1 MNVYMRKLFILFVAF
16 LVATS
21 LSAQDTTAPRTITQ
35 RGLRNSFSG
44 KVTDGA
50 TGLPLAGA
58 TVYFIDLKTG
68 AATTALGSFSFNNVP
83 TGKHLVE
90 VSFVGYGGT
99 SEYIDIR
106 GQVTKD
112 FVLTAEVVERNEVVV
127 TGLSASTQARRTA
140 TPITTL
146 KRQDLLR
153 TASVNIVDAISKQPG
168 VSQISTGPAIS
179 KPVIRGLGYNRV
191 ITIHDGVKQ
200 EGQQWGDEHGLEID
214 EYSVSKV
221 EILKGPASLMYGSD
235 AMAGV
240 INIMSNIP
248 VPGGSL
254 RGNFVSNY
262 QTNNRLRGFG
272 GNIGANHNGFN
283 WNASASYKAA
293 ADYKNKYDGRVY
305 NSKFNERSVG
315 GYVGY
320 NGNWGY
326 THLVASYFKQ
336 NLGVVEGDRD
346 NQGRFI
352 KLLPGGVETFPTE
365 NDFNS
370 ITPQI
375 PSQTVQHVKFVAD
388 NSFNIGSAR
397 LALIAGYQRN
407 QRMEFGNADDPSE
420 KELHFDLGTFNYS
433 AIYHLAEKNKW
444 RTAIGLNGM
453 SQKNHNKGVEV
464 LIPEYSLFDIGG
476 FVFSQKSFDKLTLSG
491 GMRFDNRSLNSKG
504 LMEGTDVKFAS
515 FTKDFSNFS
524 GSAGASYLPS
534 DLVTLKF
541 NIARGFRAP
550 TIAELASNGTHEGT
564 NRYEYGD
571 NNLKSETSLQFDAG
585 VALESEHISLEATLF
600 SNNIDNFIFYRKLAA
615 AGGGDSTI
623 EVNGNFIPAFR
634 FDQSPARLAGAELRL
649 DIHPHPLD
657 WLHFENTF
665 SMVNARF
672 KDAIGGSKNIPFV
685 PAARLISEARAE
697 FLRKGNFFRNMY
709 VHLEVDKTFDQNHA
723 FTAYETETATRGYTL
738 LNAEFGFDVASKNK
752 TLFSIFVAGNNI
764 TDVAYQNHLNRLK
777 YAAENPVTGRMGVFN
792 MGRNFSIK
800 LNVPISAS
808 LKKE

>member
-1 MNVYMRKLFILFVAF
+1 MQKLFVLFI
-16 LVATS
+16 TS
-21 LSAQDTTAPRTITQ
+21 FIVTTLSAQDTTAPKTISA

-44 KVTDGA
+44 KVTDA
-50 TGLPLAGA
+50 ASGLPLPGA
-58 TVYFIDLKTG
+58 TVYFVDLKTG
-68 AATTALGSFSFNNVP
+68 AATGSQGNFSFNNVP
-83 TGKHLVE
+83 AGKHLVE
-90 VSFVGYGGT
+90 VSFIGYGGA
-99 SEYIDIR
+99 SEYIDIK

-146 KRQDLLR
+146 RRQDLLR

-191 ITIHDGVKQ
+191 ITIHDGVRQ

-240 INIMSNIP
+240 INIISNIP
-248 VPGGSL
+248 VPSGSL
-254 RGNFVSNY
+254 RGNVVSNY
-262 QTNNRLRGFG
+262 QSNNRLRGFG
-272 GNIGANHNGFN
+272 ANIGANNNGFN

-293 ADYKNKYDGRVY
+293 GDYENKYDGRVY
-305 NSKFNERSVG
+305 NSKFNERNVG
-315 GYVGY
+315 GYLGY

-336 NLGVVEGDRD
+336 NLGVVEGERD
-346 NQGRFI
+346 NLGRFV
-352 KLLPGGVETFPTE
+352 KPLPGGIESFPGE

-375 PSQTVQHVKFVAD
+375 PWQSVQHVKFISD
-388 NSFNIGSAR
+388 NSFNIGTAR
-397 LALIAGYQRN
+397 LALVAGFQRN
-407 QRMEFGNADDPSE
+407 QRIEYGNVDDPGE
-420 KELHFDLGTFNYS
+420 EELHFDLGTFTYS
-433 AIYHLAEKNKW
+433 AIYHLAEQNKW
-444 RTAIGLNGM
+444 RTAIGANGM
-453 SQKNHNKGVEV
+453 RQQNRNKGAEV

-476 FVFSQKSFDKLTLSG
+476 FVFSQKNFDKVTLSG
-491 GMRFDNRSLNSKG
+491 GMRFDNRSLNAEG
-504 LMEGTDVKFAS
+504 LMEGADVKFLD
-515 FTKDFSNFS
+515 FKKDFSNFS
-524 GSAGASYLPS
+524 GSVGLSYLPS

-550 TIAELASNGTHEGT
+550 AIAELSSNGTHEGT

-571 NNLKSETSLQFDAG
+571 NNLKSETSLQLDAG
-585 VALESEHISLEATLF
+585 VALESQHISLEATLF
-600 SNNIDNFIFYRKLAA
+600 SNNIRNFIFYRKLEAV
-615 AGGGDSTI
+615 GGGDSTV
-623 EVNGNFIPAFR
+623 EVDGNFISAFR
-634 FDQSPARLAGAELRL
+634 FDQSPARLAGVELRL

-697 FLRKGNFFRNMY
+697 FLRKGKFFKNLY
-709 VHLEVDKTFDQNHA
+709 LHLEVDKTFDQNNA
-723 FTAYETETATRGYTL
+723 FTAYDTETSTPGYTL
-738 LNAEFGFDVASKNK
+738 LNAEFGFDIASRNK

-777 YAAENPVTGRMGVFN
+777 YTAENPVTGRMGVFN

-800 LNVPISAS
+800 LNVPIAAS
-808 LKKE
+808 LRK